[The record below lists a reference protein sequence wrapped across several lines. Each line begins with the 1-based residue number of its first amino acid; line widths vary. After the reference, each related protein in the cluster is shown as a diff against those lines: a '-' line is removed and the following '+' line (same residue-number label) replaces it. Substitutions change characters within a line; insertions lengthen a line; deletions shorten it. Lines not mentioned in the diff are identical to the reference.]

1 MKQPWLPYDVAR
13 CHGASNPQCL
23 NCLRRLAPGNPHRQS
38 YLIGTMIDGKCEFR
52 LEWRKDES
60 DDE

>member
-13 CHGASNPQCL
+13 CHGENTPQCL
-23 NCLRRLAPGNPHRQS
+23 NCLRRLAPGNPNRQS
-38 YLIGTMIDGKCEFR
+38 CLIGLIINGKCEFR
-52 LEWRKDES
+52 IEWRRDES